1 MDFFDDIFPNE
12 DDGEIDELSRYVQ
25 EHVMNKN
32 QILLPSGKLNLKNGH
47 ACR

>member
-25 EHVMNKN
+25 EHVMNKKSDP
-32 QILLPSGKLNLKNGH
+32 IAFTLGVDG
-47 ACR
+47 